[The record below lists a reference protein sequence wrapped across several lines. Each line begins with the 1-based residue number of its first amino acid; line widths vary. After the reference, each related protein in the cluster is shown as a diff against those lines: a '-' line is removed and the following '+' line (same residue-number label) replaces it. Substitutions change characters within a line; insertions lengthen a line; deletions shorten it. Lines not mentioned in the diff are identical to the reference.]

1 MIFKYTKQIK
11 MDKFTIETPITKDQ
25 LQKGFIIKYKIMEDI
40 KNKVINEFITKTINE
55 IILLIVSNTIDEQ
68 TYKEL
73 KKDTTIEYTNYEDE
87 DGEIIE
93 TSQKVIKKTEQQK
106 NVIKD
111 KVKSIQ
117 KIKYEFK
124 SDFIGSNLLSDL
136 NNIVRQYIMQYPHK
150 LSNIVN
156 ADKILITDTE
166 LDNIKDQIYSKL
178 NERFTDCIIQMDQL
192 KLYILIDWN

>member
-1 MIFKYTKQIK
+1 
-11 MDKFTIETPITKDQ
+11 MDDITIETPITKDQ
-25 LQKGFIIKYKIMEDI
+25 LQKGFLIKYKIMENI
-40 KNKVINEFITKTINE
+40 KNKVLNEFITKTINE
-55 IILLIVSNTIDEQ
+55 IILLIISNTIDEQ

-93 TSQKVIKKTEQQK
+93 TSQKVIKKTEQEK

-124 SDFIGSNLLSDL
+124 SNNNKHDLLSVL
-136 NNIVRQYIMQYPHK
+136 NNIGREYIMQYPRK
-150 LSNIVN
+150 L
-156 ADKILITDTE
+156 ADFNCIKIITITETE
-166 LDNIKDQIYSKL
+166 LDNIKDQIYNKL
-178 NERFTDCIIQMDQL
+178 KERFPDCLIQMDPL
-192 KLYILIDWN
+192 KMYILIDWN

>member
-1 MIFKYTKQIK
+1 MHDI
-11 MDKFTIETPITKDQ
+11 TIESPITKDQ
-25 LQKGFIIKYKIMEDI
+25 LQKGFLIKYKIMEDI
-40 KNKVINEFITKTINE
+40 KNKVLNEFITKTINE

-87 DGEIIE
+87 DGEIIQ
-93 TSQKVIKKTEQQK
+93 TSQKVIKKTKQEK

-124 SDFIGSNLLSDL
+124 SNNNKHDLLNVL
-136 NNIVRQYIMQYPHK
+136 NNIGRQYIMQYSPK
-150 LSNIVN
+150 L
-156 ADKILITDTE
+156 ADYNCMKIITITE
-166 LDNIKDQIYSKL
+166 TDIDNIKDQIYSKL
-178 NERFTDCIIQMDQL
+178 KEIFPDCIIQMDPL
-192 KLYILIDWN
+192 KTYILIDWN